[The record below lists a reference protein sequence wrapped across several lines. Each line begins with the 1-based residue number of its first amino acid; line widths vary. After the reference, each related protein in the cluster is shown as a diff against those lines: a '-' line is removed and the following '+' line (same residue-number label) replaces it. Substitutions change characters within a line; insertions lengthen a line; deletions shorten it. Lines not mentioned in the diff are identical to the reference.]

1 MKTGDWGM
9 DRRECLLALGALLTV
24 PRCALAQQPGP
35 TYRLCWLSSAARRT
49 EAYNVAFV
57 ERLRELGFVEGRNLV
72 IEYGSA
78 EGSAERLPAIAAGL
92 ARQRCDVYFA
102 PGTEANLVTM
112 MRATRD
118 EPIVFV
124 ATDYD
129 PLATGHI
136 ADLARPGG
144 RVTGVSHLQSEL
156 PAKRLEILRELLPD
170 ARKAAVLADG
180 ATAGQLAV
188 TRAAAARLGVALEV
202 YTFRQ
207 APYSY
212 ETAFAELVRARPDA
226 LLVLASGLFVPGR
239 RKSSRARAEAP
250 PTVDVQQLPLGRV
263 GRPALVRRQFQ

>member
-180 ATAGQLAV
+180 ATA
-188 TRAAAARLGVALEV
+188 
-202 YTFRQ
+202 
-207 APYSY
+207 
-212 ETAFAELVRARPDA
+212 D
-226 LLVLASGLFVPGR
+226 
-239 RKSSRARAEAP
+239 SSRSRGPRQRDSASRWRSTHSGKRRTRTRPPSPSWPVRGPTRCLSSPRACSFPAGGRF
-250 PTVDVQQLPLGRV
+250 PTSR
-263 GRPALVRRQFQ
+263 